1 MSQGTPVNGLGFAEL
16 VLAHLEKESA
26 RDGRDAHMNVAE
38 AEKEIGINQPQILR
52 AINIIRDKG
61 YPVISKS
68 TRRTW
73 ENDFK
78 IPSSQSEY
86 IEWRS
91 KMTDDM
97 KTLIHVLK
105 YSDAAA
111 KAKFGVD
118 MPVQEF
124 LF

>member
-1 MSQGTPVNGLGFAEL
+1 MSEKAQIDGLGFDKL
-16 VLAHLEKESA
+16 VFAHLEKESQ
-26 RDGRDAHMNVAE
+26 RDGRDAHMNVGE
-38 AEKEIGINQPQILR
+38 AEKEIGITQAQILR
-52 AINIIRDKG
+52 AMNIIRDKG

-68 TRRTW
+68 SRRTW

-91 KMTDDM
+91 KMVDDL
-97 KTLIHVLK
+97 KTLIGVLRV
-105 YSDAAA
+105 SDAAA
-111 KAKFGVD
+111 KARFGVD